1 MRLVAGEGSLERRE
15 ACWMSAVS
23 YYVGNQWTD
32 HPDCVC
38 LVIRNLCI
46 ALNDALPDGRREE
59 LIGPHIFA
67 PVGTAN
73 ERLLVPRAY
82 RCADWAVREIAPRA
96 LRGAGFAAEAD
107 RLMGL
112 DPIVDESSALPAEAA
127 ANAARAAAADAA
139 WAAAWAA
146 ADAARAY
153 AADAANAAWAAAW
166 RAANAADAADAP
178 WRAAANPDDIHRSWL
193 SLILELCAMGDRVEV
208 VPQRTQAEV
217 LELIDG

>member
-127 ANAARAAAADAA
+127 ANAAK
-139 WAAAWAA
+139 AAWAA
-146 ADAARAY
+146 ADAAYEAY
-153 AADAANAAWAAAW
+153 AADAAWRAAKAAWAAK
-166 RAANAADAADAP
+166 AADAADAA
-178 WRAAANPDDIHRSWL
+178 WRAAAANPDDIHRSWL

-217 LELIDG
+217 LELIDGGSR